1 MDNLVV
7 FVLIS
12 LLLVHCGNTFNDITT
27 QTCWDDTFEARCPSP
42 QKILIM
48 QAKYGHIEV
57 SKCVGEMFA
66 TLGYLGCYA
75 NVTDTVAAQCDSKD
89 RCQIRGDDPKILES
103 KECST
108 GLPMYMDITYVCIP
122 EIYHMQSCSP
132 IRVYRQLQYILS
144 SDLWDQHCLV
154 DSDQNLN
161 VAVEAATNMKIKLRL
176 RSIKLFSGSE
186 VLVHYG
192 DSEEVHLKLK
202 NEEITEIPNDHLKI
216 TVDSQEHI
224 FLIGYQAFGCDD
236 MAAPAYAWMRREGD
250 MATVGCYH
258 SEYEWKMSCV
268 GSKNIEANANIKT
281 KYSAYGAKKIL
292 HNWYEA
298 HCSFE
303 EVFILGALFTSDI
316 LFALIIGVTVL
327 LCAIV
332 ITIGYVCLKR
342 SKYVYEAKNGPYE
355 MATMMSDPSNTATW
369 QKAKLQGNNDTLI
382 LPVNSLQSQTLQLR

>member
-1 MDNLVV
+1 MDILLV

-12 LLLVHCGNTFNDITT
+12 LLLVHCGNTLNDITT
-27 QTCWDDTFEARCPSP
+27 QTCWDDTFEARCLSP

-66 TLGYLGCYA
+66 TWGSLGCYA
-75 NVTDTVAAQCDSKD
+75 NVTDIVAAKCHSKD
-89 RCQIRGDDPKILES
+89 RCQIKGDDPEILQS

-122 EIYHMQSCSP
+122 ETYRMQSCSP
-132 IRVYRQLQYILS
+132 LRVNRQLQYILS
-144 SDLWDQHCLV
+144 SDLWDQHCLI

-176 RSIKLFSGSE
+176 RSINFFSGSE

-192 DSEEVHLKLK
+192 DSEEVNLELKS
-202 NEEITEIPNDHLKI
+202 EEITEIPNDHLKI

-236 MAAPAYAWMRREGD
+236 MAAPAHAWVRREGD
-250 MATVGCYH
+250 VATVGCYH

-268 GSKNIEANANIKT
+268 GSKWIGPRSNCTN
-281 KYSAYGAKKIL
+281 KKQ
-292 HNWYEA
+292 
-298 HCSFE
+298 
-303 EVFILGALFTSDI
+303 DI

-342 SKYVYEAKNGPYE
+342 SKYTYEAKSAPYE
-355 MATMMSDPSNTATW
+355 MATMMSDPSNTGNW

-382 LPVNSLQSQTLQLR
+382 LPVNSLQGQTLQLR